1 MIRAVFFDIDG
12 TLLSHTTGGVPGSA
26 EEAVRR
32 LRERGVRVFAA
43 TGRHML
49 ALRALPVRRLAFD
62 GYVTLNGQLCLD
74 GEGAV
79 LYDKPIP
86 PADAQ
91 RMTAIFARGEIPVMM
106 IERERMYVNFV
117 DESVRR
123 AQAAVSSPVPEIAR
137 YEGGRLYQF
146 IVYDAGD
153 RIDQVAGQLT
163 GCKLSRWNP
172 YAVDVI
178 PRSGGK
184 AAGIRRCLEHL
195 DIAPE
200 EIMAFGDGENDMT
213 MLEEAG
219 VSVAMGNGDEQVRAL
234 ADYVTDTVDNDGVS
248 QALRHFG
255 LLPEEK

>member
-1 MIRAVFFDIDG
+1 
-12 TLLSHTTGGVPGSA
+12 
-26 EEAVRR
+26 
-32 LRERGVRVFAA
+32 
-43 TGRHML
+43 ML

-123 AQAAVSSPVPEIAR
+123 A
-137 YEGGRLYQF
+137 EGGRLYQF

-200 EIMAFGDGENDMT
+200 EIMAFGDGENDVD
-213 MLEEAG
+213 MLRYAG
-219 VSVAMGNGDEQVRAL
+219 IGVAMGNAEPPVKEQ
-234 ADYVTDTVDNDGVS
+234 ADYVTAGVDEDGILL
-248 QALRHFG
+248 ALRHYG
-255 LLPEEK
+255 LL